1 MYSSNMTFRKRS
13 GHKDRDEETP
23 EEVNRRFEQL
33 AAATPELGGFG
44 PRDWTPAEDNEG
56 FVAPNP
62 PLPTLRTHTKVGWL
76 LLVAAIVGFIILG
89 ITQPAYSAVAATI
102 CLLALAVGLGLL
114 LPIRRR

>member
-56 FVAPNP
+56 FVAVSYTHLT
-62 PLPTLRTHTKVGWL
+62 LPTSD
-76 LLVAAIVGFIILG
+76 LV
-89 ITQPAYSAVAATI
+89 
-102 CLLALAVGLGLL
+102 
-114 LPIRRR
+114 